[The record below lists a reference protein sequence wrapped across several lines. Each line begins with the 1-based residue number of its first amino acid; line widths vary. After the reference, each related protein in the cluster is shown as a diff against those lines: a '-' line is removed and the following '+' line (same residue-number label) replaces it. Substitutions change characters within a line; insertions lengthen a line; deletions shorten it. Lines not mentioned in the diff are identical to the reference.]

1 MSAQQNARN
10 SVLSETCLEI
20 ATRALIPRTSP
31 TMVSILVLTT
41 AFVAPPVTVHRHRVN
56 ELHINALADVNLL
69 IEAAVGIFGAGF
81 AGWKMSQ
88 DGKDAEP
95 SAAITAKMPPL
106 DGKVVSSWYDSGM
119 RLTSEAKVM
128 VTSATEATVVTASWY
143 DAGKRLGGEAVSSE
157 PKAIKT
163 PMRNVKTIL
172 SKPMPP
178 PGFVWAED
186 LADAAPAT
194 PPAKPVVSWYDSGKR
209 LSSPV
214 TVATRRL
221 PRRSNG
227 RRSAAAAHSTRCA
240 DRGRK
245 RLHVSSGL
253 RLRAG
258 SSQASRC
265 SVGTIK
271 VSA

>member
-1 MSAQQNARN
+1 MA
-10 SVLSETCLEI
+10 C
-20 ATRALIPRTSP
+20 
-31 TMVSILVLTT
+31 ILVLAT

-56 ELHINALADVNLL
+56 DLHINALTDVNLL

-128 VTSATEATVVTASWY
+128 VSATEAPAKPVVSWY
-143 DAGKRLGGEAVSSE
+143 DSGKRLGGEAVSSE
-157 PKAIKT
+157 PKAIKS
-163 PMRNVKTIL
+163 PVAMRNVKSIL

-209 LSSPV
+209 LSAPV
-214 TVATRRL
+214 TVATKT
-221 PRRSNG
+221 
-227 RRSAAAAHSTRCA
+227 ASTQVEWPA
-240 DRGRK
+240 LGGSGAFHPMRGPWPKAPAREQWTPPP
-245 RLHVSSGL
+245 G
-253 RLRAG
+253 
-258 SSQASRC
+258 
-265 SVGTIK
+265 
-271 VSA
+271 